1 MDWGMFEDGSIDAYL
16 KVTYNGV
23 TLRTCTA
30 KPDGKRH
37 FKWEEVMLIPIEL
50 PLRDDRIRI

>member
-1 MDWGMFEDGSIDAYL
+1 MFEDGSIDAYL